1 MRDLLSITV
10 ECIKELK
17 DIGIPVQDDRIMELK
32 FARLP
37 KGDAEICTLYSN
49 NTFCIKI
56 SLFFKNE
63 KTDISELRATI
74 CHELLHTC
82 HDCYGHTGQ
91 WIEYA
96 KKVDAA
102 YGYEIAAY
110 KTDFDLKNKHMP
122 VIHRLRCPKCAGYWN
137 IRKECDWERVQNGE
151 KGICMWCGNYYTIDF

>member
-10 ECIKELK
+10 ECIQELK
-17 DIGIPVQDDRIMELK
+17 DIGIPIQDDRVNEVK

-37 KGDAEICTLYSN
+37 KGDAGICTLYSN

-82 HDCYGHTGQ
+82 PDCYEHTGQ
-91 WIEYA
+91 WIG
-96 KKVDAA
+96 
-102 YGYEIAAY
+102 YGSATY

-122 VIHRLRCPKCAGYWN
+122 VIHRLRCSRCGGYWN
-137 IRKECDWERVQNGE
+137 IRKECDWKRVQKGE
-151 KGICMWCGNYYTIDF
+151 KGICVWCGNYYTIDF